1 MKDEIAGYFTY
12 CERFHCLYIK
22 KYSIYMFEVSYD
34 SRTSYMSNYFYC
46 HIDRKDY
53 YDAEHDLLVIAKVLV
68 KTKNKLSIL

>member
-1 MKDEIAGYFTY
+1 
-12 CERFHCLYIK
+12 
-22 KYSIYMFEVSYD
+22 MFEVSYD